1 MISKKIFTAFFSTM
15 INQDD
20 VQNRFIDA
28 DDTLSSMAATGA
40 LWVSVSFGEQQSMS
54 RSALIAISM

>member
-1 MISKKIFTAFFSTM
+1 M